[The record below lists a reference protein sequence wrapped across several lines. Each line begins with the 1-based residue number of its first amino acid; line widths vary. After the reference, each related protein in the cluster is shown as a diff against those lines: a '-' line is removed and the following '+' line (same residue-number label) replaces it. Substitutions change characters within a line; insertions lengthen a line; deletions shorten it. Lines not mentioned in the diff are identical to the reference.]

1 VNYIKE
7 RKNDGWKKSRVGR
20 LILSK
25 GNFVS
30 IVDIFSL
37 SEVCI
42 LLFEKP
48 MFLIAQS
55 HYNLEKT
62 LRSMLI
68 VCLWFD

>member
-1 VNYIKE
+1 LKKKREKKNKQKSE
-7 RKNDGWKKSRVGR
+7 LLKKKHKKNDGWMKSRVGR

-30 IVDIFSL
+30 FVDMFSL

-48 MFLIAQS
+48 IFLIAKP
-55 HYNLEKT
+55 H
-62 LRSMLI
+62 
-68 VCLWFD
+68 